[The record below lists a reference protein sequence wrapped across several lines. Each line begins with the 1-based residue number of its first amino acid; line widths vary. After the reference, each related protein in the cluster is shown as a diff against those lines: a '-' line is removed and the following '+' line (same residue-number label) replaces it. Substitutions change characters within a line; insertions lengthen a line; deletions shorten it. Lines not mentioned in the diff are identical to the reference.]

1 MRKYI
6 CLLIF
11 IMLITVVRVNSYKLP
26 LKDKIIYLDIGHG
39 GVDNG
44 ASYNELKEDELNL
57 KIGYLLKNSLEN
69 KGAVVYMTRYDDYDL
84 SNIDV
89 NKRKKSDLYNRI
101 KTINNSDADIYLS
114 IHLNS
119 TTSSRW
125 NGIQLFY
132 NNINSNNKLL
142 AYNIKESLNNK
153 RENKVINDYMY
164 RNITKPGILIEL
176 GFISNS
182 NDRNILLNDELLE
195 DKITRITNG
204 VVNYFVN
211 KGVNV

>member
-1 MRKYI
+1 
-6 CLLIF
+6 
-11 IMLITVVRVNSYKLP
+11 MLITVVRVNSYKLP
-26 LKDKIIYLDIGHG
+26 LKDKIIYLDLGHG

-44 ASYNELKEDELNL
+44 ASYNELKEELNL

-164 RNITKPGILIEL
+164 RNITKPGILMEL